1 MTTRFL
7 ALVLA
12 GIVLP
17 TIALSLLAARSLG
30 DWSGTMRRRLEQQAG
45 SSLQSIRERVQSQV
59 EDERLRLLDSMTEAL
74 RKGGV
79 GDIQEA
85 AARAVRTQPLVK
97 DVYVFM
103 NPWGFI
109 YPPTGAVKKV
119 DFPLAPPVS
128 AGAGKA
134 EHATEWRGYKEEGRS
149 ESVVAPA
156 VSAGSGSDRGTKPG
170 DQPSDAT
177 SDRGG
182 DWTTDE
188 LVLALRKSIAESH
201 SANDTFFIRSGD
213 QAYVFSPA
221 GRGRGLFVG
230 YAIRSEG
237 LASCLDRL
245 IHDAGDAGIAV
256 RMQDTSIAAGKPSGS
271 GVLVSDSLTP
281 PNESVTAAEKEPADP
296 RVLAEVRLLPPLSV
310 VRLTA
315 YPLNPDELETA
326 GRLRARLYGWTI
338 AVLACV
344 VLAASAVS
352 VRNALTE
359 ARKVRVQRDVM
370 INVSHDLRTPVS
382 SIRAMGESLLLG
394 QFDDPVRTRRF
405 HELIVTESERLG
417 LLVEKA
423 LYLLRFEQNAIAFTW
438 QEMDANDVVAAVVGA
453 YRVREAGGKP
463 APRLSVVTDTR
474 SPIPVHGDRT
484 AILQV
489 VMNLVDNAAKHAYP
503 DGTQPDP
510 AGQVIE
516 VDVKTCDCAGWSGNR
531 KWVTLAVRDHGCGV
545 PRSEQRNIFRKF
557 YRTAAAAK
565 RDVSGL
571 GLGLAM
577 CRYVVK
583 EHGGRIVLNSVPGKG
598 SEFVVWL
605 PAAG

>member
-30 DWSGTMRRRLEQQAG
+30 DWSGTMRRRFEQQAG
-45 SSLQSIRERVQSQV
+45 SSLQNIRERVQSQV
-59 EDERLRLLDSMTEAL
+59 EDERLRLRDSMTEAL
-74 RKGGV
+74 RKGGAD
-79 GDIQEA
+79 DIKDA

-109 YPPTGAVKKV
+109 YPTTGAVK
-119 DFPLAPPVS
+119 
-128 AGAGKA
+128 
-134 EHATEWRGYKEEGRS
+134 RS
-149 ESVVAPA
+149 EYTVAPA
-156 VSAGSGSDRGTKPG
+156 VSAGSGSAGESKPG
-170 DQPSDAT
+170 DKPLAST
-177 SDRGG
+177 CDRGG
-182 DWTTDE
+182 DWIADE
-188 LVLALRKSIAESH
+188 LALALRKSIAESH
-201 SANDTFFIRSGD
+201 SESDTSFVRVGD

-237 LASCLDRL
+237 LVSCLDRL
-245 IHDAGDAGIAV
+245 IHDGGDAGITV
-256 RMQDTSIAAGKPSGS
+256 RVQDTSIASGKASGS

-281 PNESVTAAEKEPADP
+281 PNESVTAAEREPADP
-296 RVLAEVRLLPPLSV
+296 RVLAEVRLMPPLSV
-310 VRLTA
+310 LRLTA
-315 YPLNPDELETA
+315 YPRNPDELETA
-326 GRLRARLYGWTI
+326 GRLRARLYGWTV

-344 VLAASAVS
+344 VLAASAVA

-359 ARKVRVQRDVM
+359 ARKARTQRDVM

-382 SIRAMGESLLLG
+382 SIRAMSESLLLG

-438 QEMDANDVVAAVVGA
+438 RDLDVGEVVAAVVRA
-453 YRVREAGGKP
+453 YRVREAVGRP
-463 APRLSVVTDTR
+463 VPRLSVATVTR
-474 SPIPVHGDRT
+474 SPMPVRGDRT

-489 VMNLVDNAAKHAYP
+489 LMNLVDNAAKHAYP
-503 DGTQPDP
+503 EGTQTDP

-516 VDVKTCDCAGWSGNR
+516 VEVKSCERAGWSGSR
-531 KWVTLAVRDHGCGV
+531 RWVTLTVRDHGCGV
-545 PRSEQRNIFRKF
+545 ARGEQRKIFRKF
-557 YRTAAAAK
+557 YRTATAAK
-565 RDVSGL
+565 SDVSGL

-577 CRYVVK
+577 CRYVVR
-583 EHGGRIVLNSVPGKG
+583 EHGGRIVLNSAPGKG